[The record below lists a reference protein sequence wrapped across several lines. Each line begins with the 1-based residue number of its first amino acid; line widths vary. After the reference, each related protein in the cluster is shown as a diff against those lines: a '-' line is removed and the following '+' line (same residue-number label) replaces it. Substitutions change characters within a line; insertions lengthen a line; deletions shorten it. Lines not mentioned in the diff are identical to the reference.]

1 MRSRSPLAVLAIHV
15 GMIGALL
22 CAATLRAQSGGA
34 YHPTSLTSA
43 SSQGATTAAD
53 ASSNSSSNSAG
64 AIPPAIPQ
72 ITQAINPNQVVV
84 LHGNV
89 NPLARA
95 EFDQGAVADAQPL
108 HRMLMLLQRSAPQEA
123 ALQEFMGEQ
132 QDKSSASFHTWLTPA
147 QFGAEY
153 GPAAGDVQTI
163 TSWLAAQGFQINR
176 VSAGRTV
183 IEFDGTAGQVRSAF
197 HTEMHRYLVNGV
209 EHFANASDPQIPAAL
224 APVVAGIVSL
234 HNFPEQSHLRRMGA
248 FERLKDSGEI
258 RPIVTPLAAAQS
270 APLYTPPNDS
280 EQYPLVPGDFGII
293 YNVAP
298 LWSAGIDG
306 TGQTIAIVGETDI
319 TVSDVQAFRA
329 LFGLAN
335 NFSSA
340 NVIVD
345 GIDPGITGDE
355 TEADLDIEWSGAVAK
370 NATITYV
377 EAAAT
382 EVTGGVHLA
391 ALYAVDHDVAA
402 VVSESYGNCEQS
414 LGTANNAYYNTIWE
428 QAAAE
433 GITVLLS
440 SGDGGAAGCDDF
452 NTETM
457 ATQGIAVSG
466 YASTPFDVAVGGTDF
481 DQINKWPQFW
491 SATNNPTSFASAMGY
506 IPEIP
511 WNNSCAQLGIGG
523 CGSSE
528 TGGDLN
534 NIVAGS
540 GGPSTI
546 YTKPSWQ
553 TGMGVPL
560 DGKRDIPDVSLMA
573 SNGFT
578 GTGYLICQADAGGDC
593 VLNGSSFDYQ
603 EVGGTSASAPAFAGI
618 VALVNHSQAK
628 RNLGNR
634 QGNAN
639 YVLYAL
645 AKQQQNTTPLL
656 NCNAAMSPAAACTF
670 NDVVSGDSYFP
681 GSSVGTNSVPCA
693 GASTDCSSKVANVV
707 GILLAPG
714 TTATP
719 AWTANAGYDLVTGLG
734 SVNAE
739 NLVNN
744 WKSAN
749 SVPTTTTLSLNGGM
763 QVNITHGASVS
774 VNIGVSPT
782 AASGQAALVAAKPG
796 SGSLAVGQFTLA
808 AGMATGTTD
817 ALPGGASY
825 KVSAHYEGD
834 GTNAPSDSTS
844 VTVTVAPEPS
854 KTFLTVPTF
863 DPNTGRETSSAASTL
878 VYGSSYLI
886 HADVTNAT
894 GSTSQ
899 LCVSVN
905 VLSCPTGNV
914 TITDALNGGAAVP
927 LDGGTFG
934 LNSAGYTE
942 DQNTTL
948 LGGTHMLNAQ
958 YGGDNSYTSSASAA
972 YPLTVTPAA
981 STLVFNPNAGNAT
994 VGQPL
999 VLGVQM
1005 FGPVVNGAAPTGTVA
1020 FYDGTTL
1027 LSGTATITST
1037 PGTLYSG
1044 GSLTASLTPTLTT
1057 PGVHVI
1063 TAKYTGDANYGP
1075 ASATFTATAFYST
1088 TITITSS
1095 TQNLIYGAQVTL
1107 TAVVDTNVKSPA
1119 PTGQITFFPSY
1130 DQPMNATMQSAG
1142 TDTNGNVQLTATVTF
1157 TPQTTEG
1164 VNARYAGDNNF
1175 NSATS
1180 GGTYLQV
1187 TTPDFSVATPA
1198 PIVIM
1203 AGQTGMATLN
1213 ITPLSNL
1220 SSTVML
1226 SCANTGGLPMGSTC
1240 SVNPAAVNLA
1250 NSVAGT
1256 GTVMVTSIGPSPAA
1270 MVVGAQ
1276 HKSFWF
1282 WLDTLRG
1289 IPRRTT
1295 PGALWPLGFAGVCV
1309 LLCWWLA
1316 TSRKGRGYLLGV
1328 GLGAFLASVAL
1339 VALGCGSGGSSY
1351 TPPPP
1356 QKATTITTVS
1366 TATPKVAAGSS
1377 NTFTVTVSSTNAVT
1391 GTVQLSVNGAQYGPY
1406 TLVGGAAPVQLNFGT
1421 LGATMITATYS
1432 GDANN
1437 LASTSTAFTE
1447 VATGTTSITVQ
1458 AQTGS
1463 NMHPI
1468 PVSITIQ

>member
-1 MRSRSPLAVLAIHV
+1 
-15 GMIGALL
+15 MIGALL

-43 SSQGATTAAD
+43 SSQDAAPTAS
-53 ASSNSSSNSAG
+53 ASSNPASNSAG
-64 AIPPAIPQ
+64 PIPPAIPQ

-108 HRMLMLLQRSAPQEA
+108 HRMLLLLQRSAPQEA
-123 ALQEFMGEQ
+123 ALQQFMGEQ

-197 HTEMHRYLVNGV
+197 RTEMHRYLVNGV

-234 HNFPEQSHLRRMGA
+234 HNFPAQSHVLRMGT

-258 RPIVTPLAAAQS
+258 RPIVTPLATAQN
-270 APLYTPPNDS
+270 APLYSPPNGS
-280 EQYPLVPGDFGII
+280 QQYPLVPGDFGII

-306 TGQTIAIVGETDI
+306 SGQTIAIVGETDI

-329 LFGLAN
+329 LFGLSN

-340 NVIVD
+340 NVITD

-402 VVSESYGNCEQS
+402 VISESYGNCEQS

-440 SGDGGAAGCDDF
+440 SGDGGAAGCDNFDSAKS
-452 NTETM
+452 

-481 DQINKWPQFW
+481 DQINKWSQFW
-491 SATNNPTSFASAMGY
+491 SATNNPTTFASAMGY

-511 WNNSCAQLGIGG
+511 WNDSCAQLGIGG

-528 TGGDLN
+528 TGGDLD

-540 GGPSTI
+540 GGPSTK
-546 YTKPSWQ
+546 YTKPLWQ
-553 TGMGVPL
+553 SGMGVPL

-593 VLNGSSFDYQ
+593 VLNGGNFDYQ
-603 EVGGTSASAPAFAGI
+603 EVGGTSASAPSFAGI
-618 VALVNHSQAK
+618 MALVNQSQAK
-628 RNLGNR
+628 QNLGNR

-656 NCNAAMSPAAACTF
+656 NCNAAMSPASSCTF

-693 GASTDCSSKVANVV
+693 GATLDCSSKVANVV

-734 SVNAE
+734 SVNAQ

-749 SVPTTTTLSLNGGM
+749 SVPTTTTLSLNGG
-763 QVNITHGASVS
+763 QAVSITHGASVS
-774 VNIGVSPT
+774 VIIGVTPA
-782 AASGQAALVAAKPG
+782 AASGQAALVAATPG
-796 SGSLAVGQFTLA
+796 GGNLA
-808 AGMATGTTD
+808 AGEFALAAGVATGTTD

-844 VTVTVAPEPS
+844 VTVTVAPEAS

-863 DPNTGRETSSAASTL
+863 DPNTGHETNSAASTL
-878 VYGSSYLI
+878 VYGSPYLV

-914 TITDALNGGAAVP
+914 TITDSLNGGAAVP

-948 LGGTHMLNAQ
+948 LGGMHMLNAQ
-958 YGGDNSYTSSASAA
+958 YGGDGSYTSSTAAS
-972 YPLTVTPAA
+972 YPLTVTPAT
-981 STLVFNPNAGNAT
+981 STMVLNAPNNAI
-994 VGQPL
+994 VGQPAPL
-999 VLGVQM
+999 FANML
-1005 FGPVVNGAAPTGTVA
+1005 GPVVNGAAPTGTVE
-1020 FYDGTTL
+1020 FYDGATL
-1027 LSGTATITST
+1027 LPGTVSISGV

-1044 GSLTASLTPTLTT
+1044 GALNATLTPSFATS
-1057 PGVHVI
+1057 GMHNI
-1063 TAKYTGDANYGP
+1063 TAKYSGDTNYSA
-1075 ASATFTATAFYST
+1075 ASATAVADAYYLTTATL
-1088 TITITSS
+1088 TSS
-1095 TQNLIYGAQVTL
+1095 ASNVLYGNPITL
-1107 TAVVDTNVKSPA
+1107 TAVINTNVKSPT
-1119 PTGQITFFPSY
+1119 PG
-1130 DQPMNATMQSAG
+1130 G
-1142 TDTNGNVQLTATVTF
+1142 TVTF
-1157 TPQTTEG
+1157 T
-1164 VNARYAGDNNF
+1164 
-1175 NSATS
+1175 
-1180 GGTYLQV
+1180 GTYLGIVNATTQTVGTDASGNVQV
-1187 TTPDFSVATPA
+1187 TATLTLTPSASEFLQATYSGDTNFYMATSNSINEQVNTPDFSVATPA
-1198 PIVIM
+1198 PIVIL

-1213 ITPLSNL
+1213 IMPLSNF

-1256 GTVMVTSIGPSPAA
+1256 ATVMVTSIGPSPAA

-1282 WLDTLRG
+1282 QLDTLRG
-1289 IPRRTT
+1289 GQRRTPPRT
-1295 PGALWPLGFAGVCV
+1295 PWPLSVAAVCA

-1316 TSRKGRGYLLGV
+1316 TARRKPRRYVFCV
-1328 GLGAFLASVAL
+1328 GIGAGLASLAL

-1356 QKATTITTVS
+1356 PQKATTTTTVS

-1377 NTFTVTVSSTNAVT
+1377 NTFTVTVSSTNPVT
-1391 GTVQLSVNGAQYGPY
+1391 GTVQLSVNSAQYGPY
-1406 TLVGGAAPVQLNFGT
+1406 TLVSGSVPVQLNFGT

-1437 LASTSTAFTE
+1437 LASTSSAFTE